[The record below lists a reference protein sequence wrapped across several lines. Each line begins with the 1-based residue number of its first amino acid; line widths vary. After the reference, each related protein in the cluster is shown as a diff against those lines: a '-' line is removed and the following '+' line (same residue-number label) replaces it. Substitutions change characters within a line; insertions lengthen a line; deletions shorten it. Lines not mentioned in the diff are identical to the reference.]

1 MLPIQIQFSKPVN
14 GVGQGCMYK
23 VTVHAVV
30 VDLTPVEKVVPLEN
44 RVHMGILS
52 SLSFL
57 TRCGELR
64 LLVSVSF

>member
-1 MLPIQIQFSKPVN
+1 M
-14 GVGQGCMYK
+14 GQGCMYK